1 MTEVAAAR
9 LADYDEGLFELEAL
23 DYELEA
29 HTVVVA
35 VELPSEFQALLSG
48 LSRDGGKDKGGKHI
62 KLWAVDGIR
71 SINFSDS
78 EPGTTMVFN
87 AEPGYNATDIHTQ
100 LMEWLADLR
109 LRRQQTEQILASSAI
124 RSS

>member
-23 DYELEA
+23 DYKLET
-29 HTVVVA
+29 HKVTIT

-48 LSRDGGKDKGGKHI
+48 LCRDGGKDSSGQHI
-62 KLWAVDGIR
+62 KLWEIDGIQ

-78 EPGTTMVFN
+78 EPGNTMVFN
-87 AEPGYNATDIHTQ
+87 AEPGYDVTDIRTK
-100 LMEWLADLR
+100 LTEWLADLR
-109 LRRQQTEQILASSAI
+109 LRRQQMERTLASSAI
-124 RSS
+124 RS